1 MYDQNFQIL
10 LLGNPSLRKIAQ
22 PMINITSNRSQSF
35 LKALLQFVSDK
46 KGMGIAA
53 PQVGI
58 FERIFIICS
67 RPNARYPYAPEMEP
81 TVVIN
86 PEITWFSSETEKDW
100 EGCLSVPGVRA
111 LVPRHTSIKV
121 RFLSPL
127 GDVIETEYS
136 GFLARIFQHEF
147 DHLQG
152 KVFLDR
158 VENTLEIMMEQEWLK
173 MINQSL

>member
-1 MYDQNFQIL
+1 MYDKNFQIL
-10 LLGNPSLRKIAQ
+10 QLGHPELRIIAQ
-22 PMINITSNRSQSF
+22 PVIDISSNQIQSF
-35 LKALLQFVSDK
+35 LDALLQFVNEK
-46 KGMGIAA
+46 NGMGIAA

-58 FERIFIICS
+58 SERIFIMCS
-67 RPNARYPYAPEMEP
+67 RPNSRYPYAPEMKP
-81 TVVIN
+81 TVVIS

-121 RFLSPL
+121 KFLSQL

-147 DHLQG
+147 DHLEG

-158 VENTLEIMMEQEWLK
+158 VKDTREIMMEQEWLK
-173 MINQSL
+173 IINQS

>member
-1 MYDQNFQIL
+1 MYDKNFQIL
-10 LLGNPSLRKIAQ
+10 QLGHPELRIIAQ
-22 PMINITSNRSQSF
+22 PVIDISSNQIQSF
-35 LKALLQFVSDK
+35 LDALLQFVNEK
-46 KGMGIAA
+46 NGMGIAA

-58 FERIFIICS
+58 SERIFIMCS
-67 RPNARYPYAPEMEP
+67 RPNSRYPYAPEMKP

-121 RFLSPL
+121 KFLSQL

-147 DHLQG
+147 DHLEG

-158 VENTLEIMMEQEWLK
+158 VKDTREIMMEQEWLK
-173 MINQSL
+173 IINQS

>member
-1 MYDQNFQIL
+1 MYDKNLQIL
-10 LLGNPSLRKIAQ
+10 LLGNPTLRKIAQ
-22 PMINITSNRSQSF
+22 PVVDIASNHTQSF
-35 LKALLQFVSDK
+35 LKDLLQFVKDK
-46 KGMGIAA
+46 NGMGIAA

-58 FERIFIICS
+58 SESIFIMCS

-81 TVVIN
+81 TVVVN
-86 PEITWFSSETEKDW
+86 PEFTWLSPETEKAW

-121 RFLSPL
+121 RFLSQL

-136 GFLARIFQHEF
+136 GFLARIFQHEL

-158 VENTLEIMMEQEWLK
+158 VENSHEIMMEQEWLK
-173 MINQSL
+173 MINQ

>member
-1 MYDQNFQIL
+1 MYDKNFQIL

-22 PMINITSNRSQSF
+22 PIIDITSNQMQSF
-35 LKALLQFVSDK
+35 LNDLLQFVYDK
-46 KGMGIAA
+46 NGMGIAA

-58 FERIFIICS
+58 SERIFIMCS
-67 RPNARYPYAPEMEP
+67 RPNARYPSAPEMEAM
-81 TVVIN
+81 VVIN
-86 PEITWFSSETEKDW
+86 PEITWFSLETEKDW

-121 RFLSPL
+121 RFTSQSD
-127 GDVIETEYS
+127 DVVETKYS

-158 VENTLEIMMEQEWLK
+158 VENTHEIMMEQEWLK
-173 MINQSL
+173 MVTQS

>member
-1 MYDQNFQIL
+1 MYDKNFQIL
-10 LLGNPSLRKIAQ
+10 LLGHPELRKIAQ
-22 PMINITSNRSQSF
+22 PIIDISSNQTQSF
-35 LKALLQFVSDK
+35 LDNLLQIVHDK

-58 FERIFIICS
+58 SERIFIMCS
-67 RPNARYPYAPEMEP
+67 QPNTRYPYAPDMKP
-81 TVVIN
+81 TAIIN
-86 PEITWFSSETEKDW
+86 PEITWLSAETEKDW

-121 RFLSPL
+121 KFTSRQ

-147 DHLQG
+147 DHLEG
-152 KVFLDR
+152 NVFLDR
-158 VENTLEIMMEQEWLK
+158 VENSHEIMMEQEWLK
-173 MINQSL
+173 MINQS